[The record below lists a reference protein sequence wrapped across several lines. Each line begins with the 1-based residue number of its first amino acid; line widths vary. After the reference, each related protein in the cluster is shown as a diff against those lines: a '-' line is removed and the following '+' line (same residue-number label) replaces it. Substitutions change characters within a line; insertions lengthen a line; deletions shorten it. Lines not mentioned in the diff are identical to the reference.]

1 MANAL
6 LDNYRQIKSNI
17 KTLAGDRQVALMGVT
32 KTVDPE
38 VVNALIDDGLTL
50 IGENRVQEFLS
61 KYDSYHKD
69 GLEIHFI
76 GHLQRNKVK
85 YIIDKVHM
93 IESVDS
99 VPLAEEIQKQAQKHG
114 LIMDVLVEVNIG
126 NEDSKTG
133 VRLPDLDGLIDYIA
147 NCENI
152 RLRGLMSIVPICED
166 EEELAGYFSQMHQT
180 FIDIKAKNKDN
191 DTIDCLSMGMS
202 SDYELAIKCGSTQV
216 RIGSSLFGNRKP

>member
-1 MANAL
+1 M
-6 LDNYRQIKSNI
+6 
-17 KTLAGDRQVALMGVT
+17 
-32 KTVDPE
+32 
-38 VVNALIDDGLTL
+38 
-50 IGENRVQEFLS
+50 S